1 MTYTLEEPLKRKL
14 KTLQE
19 QQIIALLELDKQL
32 NGAKAL

>member
-19 QQIIALLELDKQL
+19 QQIITLLELDKQL

>member
-1 MTYTLEEPLKRKL
+1 MRGTIEKGI
-14 KTLQE
+14 KTLQQ